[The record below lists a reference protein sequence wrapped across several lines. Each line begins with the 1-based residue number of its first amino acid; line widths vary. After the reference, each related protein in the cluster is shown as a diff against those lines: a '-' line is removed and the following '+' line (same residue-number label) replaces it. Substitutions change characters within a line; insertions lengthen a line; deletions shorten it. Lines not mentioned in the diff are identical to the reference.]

1 MDPGAWGR
9 RHYAP
14 NGVSFLSTRVA
25 RCLREQTQGQSRAL
39 FEAGS
44 AHETLSADTRWPL
57 HERVELGEVGLVRRS
72 LPARASPGARGRGV
86 RTQPQDEQPRRSL
99 ATKGMLTE
107 GLLVFPE
114 TFRGRQATVDT
125 SRSLSLPNP

>member
-9 RHYAP
+9 RHHAP

-39 FEAGS
+39 FEACS
-44 AHETLSADTRWPL
+44 AHETLSADTRRPL

-72 LPARASPGARGRGV
+72 HAGQGVPESEGQRGQDPAPGRG
-86 RTQPQDEQPRRSL
+86 TQ
-99 ATKGMLTE
+99 T
-107 GLLVFPE
+107 VFGHQ
-114 TFRGRQATVDT
+114 RDAH
-125 SRSLSLPNP
+125 